1 MFVPIKADQ
10 YWGYSNSIDDSF
22 IHSKAWMYGDYT
34 HPYYCETN
42 KKWVL
47 VWQPIPYE
55 EAIQASREYY
65 HILPMTLADMSYP
78 HARAMRIDSYSTIES
93 AMARANKR
101 PPIRLWEPTAIDPH
115 VLECLVERA
124 DPYHESNFALWEKYP
139 EVAKD
144 GYHVT
149 AHKVLLT
156 NKRLNKHPRWH
167 DKPKTSVSPHDYTN
181 WITFGEDGLHPER
194 GVFGHPLFQQ
204 EMTGLMTS
212 FAAVHSLRKRKIQQ
226 STLSGSCVN
235 SRRDP
240 TKWEFLR
247 QQAKA
252 MEQYTQSPGRTPQ
265 FPPFDFDRP
274 ALVYP
279 GRSQGKSTDIDWAA
293 LARADRN
300 PLLIMPHRTNV
311 TKFGDPE

>member
-65 HILPMTLADMSYP
+65 HILPMALVDMSYP
-78 HARAMRIDSYSTIES
+78 HVRAMRIDSYSTIES

-124 DPYHESNFALWEKYP
+124 DLYHESNFPVWEKYP

-144 GYHVT
+144 GCHVT
-149 AHKVLLT
+149 AHKVLLA
-156 NKRLNKHPRWH
+156 KKGLNRHMRNP
-167 DKPKTSVSPHDYTN
+167 
-181 WITFGEDGLHPER
+181 FFE
-194 GVFGHPLFQQ
+194 Q
-204 EMTGLMTS
+204 EMTALSAS
-212 FAAVHSLRKRKIQQ
+212 FAMIHSLRSKKFRQ
-226 STLSGSCVN
+226 SDPYGKSLSSSSNLCH
-235 SRRDP
+235 
-240 TKWEFLR
+240 TEYLR
-247 QQAKA
+247 QQVGAL
-252 MEQYTQSPGRTPQ
+252 EQYTQSPNRTPQ
-265 FPPFDFDRP
+265 FPSFHFDLP
-274 ALVYP
+274 VLLSK
-279 GRSQGKSTDIDWAA
+279 GRGAG
-293 LARADRN
+293 
-300 PLLIMPHRTNV
+300 LITS
-311 TKFGDPE
+311 TKFIGLI